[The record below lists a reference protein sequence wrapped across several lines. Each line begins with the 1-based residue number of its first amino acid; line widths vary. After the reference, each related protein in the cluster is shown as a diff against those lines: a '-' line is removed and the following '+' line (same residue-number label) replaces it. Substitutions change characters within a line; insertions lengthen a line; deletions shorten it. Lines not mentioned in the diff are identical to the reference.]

1 MKRLLI
7 CIFLYGLGC
16 VNVVWAGDDSR
27 DQDGHARVRFF
38 GQAVIGLTFYK
49 NKTCHGGHGVVAS
62 KTGFGGVFSSKKNI
76 SLGIA
81 ETPNV
86 VNLKQRDGIL
96 ARAFYREYSVNA
108 GEPLTISAS
117 FNDGTDHI
125 SYRCGPLDGYFIP
138 EAGRDYEVALDIGN
152 KICRLNVT
160 QIDSTEAEVR
170 LLPVELSVAKSCSD
184 KNNQENM

>member
-1 MKRLLI
+1 MKRLLVSI
-7 CIFLYGLGC
+7 LLYGLGC
-16 VNVVWAGDDSR
+16 ANLVWAGDESGV
-27 DQDGHARVRFF
+27 QDGNARIRFF

-49 NKTCHGGHGVVAS
+49 NKTCHGGHGVAAS

-170 LLPVELSVAKSCSD
+170 LLPVELSLAKSCSD